1 MKTLKQFLQEASLQ
15 GNPGTPDEYLK
26 GVERRAMQDVQGTEQ
41 RLGRE
46 MGQFMQ
52 FVGQVQQMQTP
63 GVKAQLEKL
72 AEDII
77 MQEYGSILTQTKLS
91 IKFAKEGEIQ
101 QMMEDVP
108 METPEP
114 QREIS
119 DKGTIAKI
127 HARKIGNAIMQ
138 GEAKNAKRMLALPET
153 MDGMIKIFGP
163 ANAAKMVDLLK
174 KITDIASAL
183 DWRIPMEVQKQ
194 MWERDK
200 GGFSGSVKVD
210 FTPVKTDEKT
220 AEDLI
225 KSLESGDIETQ
236 EIEDTLNEMEPT
248 IIAIGTDFAML
259 LHEAIKGIYK
269 LIGTASI
276 PDDEEEAG
284 KVIANTGTLSDELE
298 DIRNGPYLAADL
310 RDFVNRFTKSSSV
323 ENIREHVF
331 GKLMILVKEET
342 QEFLQL
348 MKEIFTEDAGAI
360 NKMKSIVSEIEQTI
374 KDWERSQFDEEVP
387 DFGMAPTQSEPA
399 DLSQLSKREIQELL
413 DAALDAGDYAEV
425 GKLAKYLD

>member
-52 FVGQVQQMQTP
+52 FVSQVQRMQTP
-63 GVKAQLEKL
+63 QIKTQLEKL

-77 MQEYGSILTQTKLS
+77 MKEYGSILTQTKLD
-91 IKFAKEGEIQ
+91 IKFAKENEIQ

-108 METPEP
+108 METPE
-114 QREIS
+114 QQKEIS
-119 DKGTIAKI
+119 DRGTIAKI
-127 HARKIGNAIMQ
+127 QARKIGNAIMQ

-163 ANAAKMVDLLK
+163 ADAAKMVDLLK

-200 GGFSGSVKVD
+200 SGFSGSVKVD
-210 FTPVKTDEKT
+210 FKPVEVDEKT

-298 DIRNGPYLAADL
+298 DLRYGPYLAADL
-310 RDFVNRFTKSSSV
+310 RDFVNRFTNSSSV

-331 GKLMILVKEET
+331 GKLMILAKEET
-342 QEFLQL
+342 QAFLQL

-360 NKMKSIVSEIEQTI
+360 NKMKSIVSEIEQEI

-387 DFGMAPTQSEPA
+387 DLGVEPVA
-399 DLSQLSKREIQELL
+399 TETDPSQLSKKEIQALI

>member
-15 GNPGTPDEYLK
+15 GNPGTPDQYLK

-52 FVGQVQQMQTP
+52 FVSQVQRMQTP
-63 GVKAQLEKL
+63 QVKAQLEKL
-72 AEDII
+72 AEEII
-77 MQEYGSILTQTKLS
+77 MKEYGSILTQTKLN
-91 IKFAKEGEIQ
+91 IKFAKAGEIQ
-101 QMMEDVP
+101 QMMEEVP

-114 QREIS
+114 QKEIK
-119 DKGTIAKI
+119 DQGTISKI

-163 ANAAKMVDLLK
+163 ADAAKMVDLLK

-210 FTPVKTDEKT
+210 FKPIETDEKT

-225 KSLESGDIETQ
+225 KSLESGDLETQ

-248 IIAIGTDFAML
+248 ITAIGTDFAML

-284 KVIANTGTLSDELE
+284 KVVANTGTLSDELE
-298 DIRNGPYLAADL
+298 DLRYGPYLAADL
-310 RDFVNRFTKSSSV
+310 RDFVNRFTNTSSV

-331 GKLMILVKEET
+331 GKLMVLAKEET
-342 QEFLQL
+342 QAFLQL

-360 NKMKSIVSEIEQTI
+360 NKMKSIVLEIEQEI

-387 DFGMAPTQSEPA
+387 DLGIEPA
-399 DLSQLSKREIQELL
+399 QTEPSDLSQLSKKEIQALI
-413 DAALDAGDYAEV
+413 DAALDAGDYTEV

>member
-52 FVGQVQQMQTP
+52 FVGQVQRMQTP
-63 GVKAQLEKL
+63 QVKAQLEKL

-77 MQEYGSILTQTKLS
+77 MQEYGSILGQTKLI
-91 IKFAKEGEIQ
+91 IKFPQPGEIQ
-101 QMMEDVP
+101 QMMEPVE
-108 METPEP
+108 METPEDKK
-114 QREIS
+114 EIENP
-119 DKGTIAKI
+119 DTIAAINK
-127 HARKIGNAIMQ
+127 RKLGNAIMQ

-163 ANAAKMVDLLK
+163 ADAAKMVDLLK

-183 DWRIPMEVQKQ
+183 DWRIPVEVQKQ

-200 GGFSGSVKVD
+200 SGFSGSVDVD
-210 FTPVKTDEKT
+210 WKPIKNDEQT
-220 AEDLI
+220 AEEII
-225 KSLESGDIETQ
+225 KSLESGDIETP
-236 EIEDTLNEMEPT
+236 EIEDSLNEMEPT
-248 IIAIGTDFAML
+248 ITALGTDFAML
-259 LHEAIKGIYK
+259 LHETIKGIYK
-269 LIGTASI
+269 LIGSAAI
-276 PDDEEEAG
+276 PEDEEEAE

-298 DIRNGPYLAADL
+298 DLRYGPYLAADL
-310 RDFVNRFTKSSSV
+310 RDFVNRFTDNIEV

-331 GKLMILVKEET
+331 GKLMQMEST
-342 QEFLQL
+342 EFLQL
-348 MKEIFTEDAGAI
+348 MKEIFSEDAGAI
-360 NKMKSIVSEIEQTI
+360 GKMKSIISEIQQEL
-374 KDWERSQFDEEVP
+374 KDWERGQFDEEVP
-387 DFGMAPTQSEPA
+387 DFGMEPA
-399 DLSQLSKREIQELL
+399 QTEPGDLSQLSKKEIQAMV

-425 GKLAKYLD
+425 GRLAKYLD

>member
-15 GNPGTPDEYLK
+15 GNPGTPDDYLK

-52 FVGQVQQMQTP
+52 FVSQVQRMQTP
-63 GVKAQLEKL
+63 QVKAQLEKL

-77 MQEYGSILTQTKLS
+77 MKEYGSILTQTKLD
-91 IKFAKEGEIQ
+91 IKFAKENEIK

-108 METPEP
+108 METPAE
-114 QREIS
+114 QKEIS
-119 DKGTIAKI
+119 DRGTIAKI
-127 HARKIGNAIMQ
+127 QARKIGNAIMQ

-163 ANAAKMVDLLK
+163 ADAAKMVDLLK

-194 MWERDK
+194 MWEQDK

-210 FTPVKTDEKT
+210 FTPVKTDEQT

-298 DIRNGPYLAADL
+298 DLRYGPYLAADL
-310 RDFVNRFTKSSSV
+310 RDFVNRFTNTSSV
-323 ENIREHVF
+323 DNIREHVF
-331 GKLMILVKEET
+331 GKLMMLAKEDA
-342 QEFLQL
+342 QAFLEL
-348 MKEIFTEDAGAI
+348 MKEIFIEDAGSI
-360 NKMKSIVSEIEQTI
+360 NKMKAIVLEIEQEI
-374 KDWERSQFDEEVP
+374 KDWEKSQFDEEVP
-387 DFGMAPTQSEPA
+387 DFGIDNSPA
-399 DLSQLSKREIQELL
+399 ETDLSQLSKREIQELI
-413 DAALDAGDYAEV
+413 DAALDAGDYSEV
-425 GKLAKYLD
+425 GKLAKYLN

>member
-63 GVKAQLEKL
+63 QVKAQLEKL

-77 MQEYGSILTQTKLS
+77 MKEYGSILTQTKLD
-91 IKFAKEGEIQ
+91 IKFAKENEIK

-108 METPEP
+108 METPK
-114 QREIS
+114 QQKEIS

-127 HARKIGNAIMQ
+127 QARKIGNAIMQ

-153 MDGMIKIFGP
+153 MDGMVKIFGP

-210 FTPVKTDEKT
+210 FTPVKTDEQT
-220 AEDLI
+220 AEELI

-298 DIRNGPYLAADL
+298 DLRYGPYLAADL
-310 RDFVNRFTKSSSV
+310 RDFLNRFTNTSSV

-331 GKLMILVKEET
+331 GKLMVLAKEET
-342 QEFLQL
+342 QAFLVL

-360 NKMKSIVSEIEQTI
+360 NKMKSIVSEIEQEI
-374 KDWERSQFDEEVP
+374 KDWERGQFDEEVP
-387 DFGMAPTQSEPA
+387 DFGTDPAQNEPTDP
-399 DLSQLSKREIQELL
+399 SQLSKREIQALI

>member
-26 GVERRAMQDVQGTEQ
+26 GVERRAMQDVQGIEQ

-127 HARKIGNAIMQ
+127 QARKIGNAIMQ

-210 FTPVKTDEKT
+210 FTPVKTDEQT

-348 MKEIFTEDAGAI
+348 MREIFTEDAGAI

>member
-52 FVGQVQQMQTP
+52 FVSQVQRMQTP
-63 GVKAQLEKL
+63 QIKTQLEKL

-77 MQEYGSILTQTKLS
+77 MKEYGSILTQTKLD
-91 IKFAKEGEIQ
+91 IKFAKENEIK

-108 METPEP
+108 METPE
-114 QREIS
+114 QQKEIS
-119 DKGTIAKI
+119 NKGTIAKI
-127 HARKIGNAIMQ
+127 QARKIGNAIMQ

-163 ANAAKMVDLLK
+163 ADAAKMVDLLK

-210 FTPVKTDEKT
+210 FTPVKTDEQT
-220 AEDLI
+220 AEELI

-298 DIRNGPYLAADL
+298 DLRYGPYLAADL
-310 RDFVNRFTKSSSV
+310 RDFVNRFTNTSSV

-331 GKLMILVKEET
+331 GKLMVLAKEET
-342 QEFLQL
+342 QAFLVL

-360 NKMKSIVSEIEQTI
+360 NKMKSIVSEIEQEI
-374 KDWERSQFDEEVP
+374 KDWERGQFDEEVP
-387 DFGMAPTQSEPA
+387 DFGIDTSATETDP
-399 DLSQLSKREIQELL
+399 SQLSKREIQALI
-413 DAALDAGDYAEV
+413 DAALDAGNYAEV

>member
-210 FTPVKTDEKT
+210 FTPVKTDEQT

-348 MKEIFTEDAGAI
+348 MREIFTEDAGAI

>member
-52 FVGQVQQMQTP
+52 LVGQVQQMQTP

-348 MKEIFTEDAGAI
+348 MREIFTEDAGAI

-413 DAALDAGDYAEV
+413 DAALDAGDYVEV

>member
-1 MKTLKQFLQEASLQ
+1 MKTLKQFLKEASLQ

-348 MKEIFTEDAGAI
+348 MREIFTEDAGAI

-374 KDWERSQFDEEVP
+374 KDWERRQFDEEVP

>member
-52 FVGQVQQMQTP
+52 LVGQVQQMQTP

-348 MKEIFTEDAGAI
+348 MREIFTEDAGAI

-374 KDWERSQFDEEVP
+374 KDWERRQFDEEVP

>member
-101 QMMEDVP
+101 QMMEEVP

-225 KSLESGDIETQ
+225 TSLESGDIETQ

-387 DFGMAPTQSEPA
+387 EFEVEPNA
-399 DLSQLSKREIQELL
+399 TETDPSQLSKREIQALI
-413 DAALDAGDYAEV
+413 DAALDAGDYVEV
-425 GKLAKYLD
+425 GRLAKYLD

>member
-26 GVERRAMQDVQGTEQ
+26 GVERRAMQDVQGIEQ

-77 MQEYGSILTQTKLS
+77 MKEYGSILTQTKLS
-91 IKFAKEGEIQ
+91 IKFAKAGEIQ
-101 QMMEDVP
+101 QMMEEVP

-114 QREIS
+114 QKEIE
-119 DKGTIAKI
+119 DQETISKI

-163 ANAAKMVDLLK
+163 ADAAKMVDLLK

-210 FTPVKTDEKT
+210 FKPVKTDEQT

-348 MKEIFTEDAGAI
+348 MREIFTEDAGAI

-399 DLSQLSKREIQELL
+399 DLSQLSKKEIQALI

>member
-348 MKEIFTEDAGAI
+348 MREIFTEDAGAI

-374 KDWERSQFDEEVP
+374 KDWERRQFDEEVP

>member
-348 MKEIFTEDAGAI
+348 MREIFTEDAGAI

-413 DAALDAGDYAEV
+413 DAALDAGDYVEV

>member
-26 GVERRAMQDVQGTEQ
+26 GVERRAMQDVQGIEQ
-41 RLGRE
+41 RLGRD

-52 FVGQVQQMQTP
+52 FVGQVQRMQTP
-63 GVKAQLEKL
+63 QVKAQLEKL

-77 MQEYGSILTQTKLS
+77 MQEYGSILGQTKLI
-91 IKFAKEGEIQ
+91 IKFPKQGEIQ
-101 QMMEDVP
+101 KMMEEVP

-114 QREIS
+114 QKEIT
-119 DKGTIAKI
+119 DKDTIAKI
-127 HARKIGNAIMQ
+127 HARKISNAIMQ

-163 ANAAKMVDLLK
+163 ADAAKMVDLLK

-183 DWRIPMEVQKQ
+183 DWRIPVEVQKQ

-200 GGFSGSVKVD
+200 SGFSGSVSVD
-210 FTPVKTDEKT
+210 FKPIQQDEKT
-220 AEDLI
+220 AEEII
-225 KSLESGDIETQ
+225 KSLESGDIETP
-236 EIEDTLNEMEPT
+236 EIEDALDEMQPT
-248 IIAIGTDFAML
+248 ITALGTDFAML

-269 LIGTASI
+269 LIGTAAI
-276 PDDEEEAG
+276 PDDEEEAE
-284 KVIANTGTLSDELE
+284 KVVANTGTLSDELE

-310 RDFVNRFTKSSSV
+310 RDFVNRFTNNSSV

-331 GKLMILVKEET
+331 GKLMLLLKQDT
-342 QEFLQL
+342 QAFLQL

-360 NKMKSIVSEIEQTI
+360 NKMKSIIAEIEQEI

-387 DFGMAPTQSEPA
+387 TFDEPTQQDAPQ
-399 DLSQLSKREIQELL
+399 DLSSLSNREIEILI

-425 GKLAKYLD
+425 SKLSKYLK

>member
-52 FVGQVQQMQTP
+52 FVSQVQRLQTP
-63 GVKAQLEKL
+63 QVKTQLEKL

-77 MQEYGSILTQTKLS
+77 MKEYGSILTQTKLD
-91 IKFAKEGEIQ
+91 IKFAKENEIQ

-108 METPEP
+108 METPE
-114 QREIS
+114 QQKEIS
-119 DKGTIAKI
+119 DRGTIAKI
-127 HARKIGNAIMQ
+127 QARKIGNAIMQ

-163 ANAAKMVDLLK
+163 ADAAKMVDLLK

-210 FTPVKTDEKT
+210 FTPVKTDDQT
-220 AEDLI
+220 AEELI

-298 DIRNGPYLAADL
+298 DLRYGPYLAADL
-310 RDFVNRFTKSSSV
+310 RDFVNRFTNSSSV

-331 GKLMILVKEET
+331 GKLMILAKEET
-342 QEFLQL
+342 QAFLVL

-360 NKMKSIVSEIEQTI
+360 NKMKSIVSEIEQEI
-374 KDWERSQFDEEVP
+374 KDWERGQFDEEVP
-387 DFGMAPTQSEPA
+387 DFGIEPSA
-399 DLSQLSKREIQELL
+399 TETDPSQLSKREIQALI
-413 DAALDAGDYAEV
+413 DAALDAGNYAEV

>member
-46 MGQFMQ
+46 MGQVMQ

-348 MKEIFTEDAGAI
+348 MREIFTEDAGAI

>member
-15 GNPGTPDEYLK
+15 GNPGTPDDYLK

-52 FVGQVQQMQTP
+52 FVSQVQRMQTP
-63 GVKAQLEKL
+63 QVKTQLEKL

-77 MQEYGSILTQTKLS
+77 MKEYGSILTQTKLD
-91 IKFAKEGEIQ
+91 IKFAKENEIK

-108 METPEP
+108 METPAE
-114 QREIS
+114 QKEIS
-119 DKGTIAKI
+119 DRGTIAKI
-127 HARKIGNAIMQ
+127 QARKIGNAIMQ

-163 ANAAKMVDLLK
+163 ADAAKMVDLLK

-194 MWERDK
+194 MWEQDK

-210 FTPVKTDEKT
+210 FTPVKTDEQT

-225 KSLESGDIETQ
+225 NSLESGDIETQ

-298 DIRNGPYLAADL
+298 DLRYGPYLAADL
-310 RDFVNRFTKSSSV
+310 RDFVNRFTNTSSV
-323 ENIREHVF
+323 DNIREHVF
-331 GKLMILVKEET
+331 GKLMMLAKEDA
-342 QEFLQL
+342 QAFLEL
-348 MKEIFTEDAGAI
+348 MKEIFIEDAGSI
-360 NKMKSIVSEIEQTI
+360 NKMKAIVLEIEQEI
-374 KDWERSQFDEEVP
+374 KDWERGQFDEEVP
-387 DFGMAPTQSEPA
+387 DFGIDNSPA
-399 DLSQLSKREIQELL
+399 ETDLSQLSKREIQELI
-413 DAALDAGDYAEV
+413 DAALDAGDYSEV
-425 GKLAKYLD
+425 GKLAKYLN

>member
-15 GNPGTPDEYLK
+15 GNPGTPDQYLK

-52 FVGQVQQMQTP
+52 FVSQVQRMQTP
-63 GVKAQLEKL
+63 QVKAQLEKL
-72 AEDII
+72 AEEII
-77 MQEYGSILTQTKLS
+77 LKEYGSILTQTKLD
-91 IKFAKEGEIQ
+91 IKFAKDGEIQ
-101 QMMEDVP
+101 QMMEEVP

-114 QREIS
+114 QKEIK
-119 DKGTIAKI
+119 DPETISKI

-163 ANAAKMVDLLK
+163 ADAAKMVDLLK

-200 GGFSGSVKVD
+200 SGFSGSVKVD
-210 FTPVKTDEKT
+210 FKPIETDEKT

-236 EIEDTLNEMEPT
+236 EVENVLNEMEPT

-298 DIRNGPYLAADL
+298 DLRYGPYLAADL
-310 RDFVNRFTKSSSV
+310 RDFVNRFTNDSSV

-331 GKLMILVKEET
+331 GKLMILAKEET
-342 QEFLQL
+342 QAFLQL

-360 NKMKSIVSEIEQTI
+360 NKMKSIIAEIEQEI
-374 KDWERSQFDEEVP
+374 KDWERSQFDEEIP
-387 DFGMAPTQSEPA
+387 DFGMEPTQTDSN
-399 DLSQLSKREIQELL
+399 DLSQLSKREIQELI
-413 DAALDAGDYAEV
+413 DAALDAGNYTEV
-425 GKLAKYLD
+425 GKLAKYLN

>member
-52 FVGQVQQMQTP
+52 FVSQVQRMQTP
-63 GVKAQLEKL
+63 QVKAQLEKL

-77 MQEYGSILTQTKLS
+77 MQEYGSILGQTKLI
-91 IKFAKEGEIQ
+91 IKFPQQGQIQ
-101 QMMEDVP
+101 QMMEPVE
-108 METPEP
+108 METPAD
-114 QREIS
+114 QKEIENP
-119 DKGTIAKI
+119 DTIAAINK
-127 HARKIGNAIMQ
+127 RKLGNAIMQ

-163 ANAAKMVDLLK
+163 ADAAKMVDLLK

-200 GGFSGSVKVD
+200 SGFSGSVDVD
-210 FTPVKTDEKT
+210 WKPIKNDEQT
-220 AEDLI
+220 ADEIL
-225 KSLESGDIETQ
+225 KSLESGDIQTP
-236 EIEDTLNEMEPT
+236 EIEDSLNEMEPT
-248 IIAIGTDFAML
+248 ITALGTDFAML

-269 LIGTASI
+269 LIGSAAI
-276 PDDEEEAG
+276 PEDEEEAE

-298 DIRNGPYLAADL
+298 DLRYGPYLAADL
-310 RDFVNRFTKSSSV
+310 RDFVNRFTDNINV

-331 GKLMILVKEET
+331 GKLMQMEST
-342 QEFLQL
+342 QFLQL
-348 MKEIFTEDAGAI
+348 MKEIFSEDAGATA
-360 NKMKSIVSEIEQTI
+360 KMKEIISEIQQEIT
-374 KDWERSQFDEEVP
+374 DWERGQFDEEVP
-387 DFGMAPTQSEPA
+387 DFGAEPSA
-399 DLSQLSKREIQELL
+399 TETDPSQLSKKEIQALI

>member
-200 GGFSGSVKVD
+200 SGFSGSVKVD
-210 FTPVKTDEKT
+210 FTPVKTAEQT

-348 MKEIFTEDAGAI
+348 MREIFTEDAGAI

>member
-348 MKEIFTEDAGAI
+348 MREIFTEDAGAI
-360 NKMKSIVSEIEQTI
+360 NKMKSIVSEIEQNI
-374 KDWERSQFDEEVP
+374 KDWERRQFDEEVP

>member
-41 RLGRE
+41 RLDRE

-63 GVKAQLEKL
+63 QAKSQLEKL

-77 MQEYGSILTQTKLS
+77 MQEYGSILGQTKLI
-91 IKFAKEGEIQ
+91 IKFPQQGEIQ
-101 QMMEDVP
+101 QMMEPVE
-108 METPEP
+108 METPAN
-114 QREIS
+114 QKEIENP
-119 DKGTIAKI
+119 DTIAAINK
-127 HARKIGNAIMQ
+127 RKLGNAIMQ

-200 GGFSGSVKVD
+200 SGFSGSVDVD
-210 FTPVKTDEKT
+210 WKPIKNDEQT
-220 AEDLI
+220 ADEIL
-225 KSLESGDIETQ
+225 KSLESGDIQTP
-236 EIEDTLNEMEPT
+236 EIEDSLNEMEPT
-248 IIAIGTDFAML
+248 ITALGTDFAML
-259 LHEAIKGIYK
+259 LHETIKGIYK
-269 LIGTASI
+269 LIGSAAI
-276 PDDEEEAG
+276 PEDEEEAE

-298 DIRNGPYLAADL
+298 DLRYGPYLAADL
-310 RDFVNRFTKSSSV
+310 RDFVNRFTDNINV

-331 GKLMILVKEET
+331 GKLMQMEST
-342 QEFLQL
+342 QFLQL
-348 MKEIFTEDAGAI
+348 MKEIFSEDAGAAA
-360 NKMKSIVSEIEQTI
+360 KMKDIILEIQQEL
-374 KDWERSQFDEEVP
+374 KDWERGQFDEEVP
-387 DFGMAPTQSEPA
+387 DFGVDTSTVETDP
-399 DLSQLSKREIQELL
+399 SQLSKKEIQALI